1 MYVDWMQ
8 LAAPD
13 FEARLRERLH
23 PQGPFEMMA
32 ADFNRAAGCH
42 GVYRGLK
49 DVALRQMAKGELS
62 SVL

>member
-13 FEARLRERLH
+13 FEGRLRQRLH
-23 PQGPFEMMA
+23 PQGPFEMVA
-32 ADFNRAAGCH
+32 ADFNRAAGCR
-42 GVYRGLK
+42 GVYRGFK
-49 DVALRQMAKGELS
+49 DVALRQMAKGDLR